1 MSREVKD
8 YARVARNFLEM
19 VADGISKIEPLAD
32 RLPSMRQ
39 IRYVR
44 DNPRKALR
52 RLPYADYFYGRESNT
67 LRNVLIAGALVGTVA
82 LIYSTWKSSS
92 DSDSWKSVE

>member
-1 MSREVKD
+1 MSREIRN

-19 VADGISKIEPLAD
+19 VADGIGKVEPLTD

-52 RLPYADYFYGRESNT
+52 RLPGADYFYSRESHT
-67 LRNVLIAGALVGTVA
+67 LRNVLIAGALVGTAA
-82 LIYSTWKSSS
+82 LIYSTLKSSS
-92 DSDSWKSVE
+92 DSDSWKSVG

>member
-1 MSREVKD
+1 MSREIRD
-8 YARVARNFLEM
+8 YARVARSFLEM
-19 VADGISKIEPLAD
+19 VADGISKVEPLAD

-52 RLPYADYFYGRESNT
+52 RLPYADYFYGKESNV
-67 LRNVLIAGALVGTVA
+67 LRNVLIAGAVVGTAA
-82 LIYSTWKSSS
+82 LIYSTLKSSES
-92 DSDSWKSVE
+92 SDSWKSVN